1 MDKKEKDP
9 LPKEWMDLV
18 KEAMESNISQK
29 EFKQFLDQHAKKLEN
44 EKK

>member
-1 MDKKEKDP
+1 MDKKEKEP

-29 EFKQFLDQHAKKLEN
+29 EFKQFLDQYAKKVKH
-44 EKK
+44 KKK